1 MEVSSKTGIVIPEAV
16 VVISRLTAL
25 YLPRKPQ
32 IYNSLHSIAIRI
44 SIRCCLPKRIT
55 IPAPDNNFITISSDT
70 RRVQVVCVQISQ
82 GSTLNLPFAKGRY
95 NLCYRHVIQV
105 DVVSLA
111 LDICAV
117 GSDIGLSKILSTQV
131 VVI

>member
-1 MEVSSKTGIVIPEAV
+1 M
-16 VVISRLTAL
+16 
-25 YLPRKPQ
+25 
-32 IYNSLHSIAIRI
+32 
-44 SIRCCLPKRIT
+44 
-55 IPAPDNNFITISSDT
+55 
-70 RRVQVVCVQISQ
+70 
-82 GSTLNLPFAKGRY
+82 NLPFAKGRY